1 VRVIAYA
8 CYLAGSRNLIAKIRS
23 DVCGPKIRT
32 AIARHDT
39 PALFDWLVEALSYQ
53 GISDRVAY
61 DYMQRHGCITWA
73 DIDQSLSRPV
83 SCPKLRSYWHYYDCS
98 YQKSH
103 GTCGEPNHISRCP
116 VPAHNLRNGRLNQT
130 AYALYLFIRDIADCD
145 LVAWIDGQLGKPPD
159 LTGPDQLAL
168 VRDAL
173 IAPLRNVHGISDK
186 VIAMALSSILLAAP
200 REKRWRDAGAGMIA
214 IDTLVHNFLRRTG
227 ILRRFAADHPLW
239 GCVLQAGWVRG
250 HHSGSCRA
258 DRRAGIWPGLS
269 QLLSAIRSARHLAIL
284 CSARSRYLQRQADR

>member
-1 VRVIAYA
+1 
-8 CYLAGSRNLIAKIRS
+8 LAGSRNLIAEIRS

-39 PALFDWLVEALSYQ
+39 PTLFDWLIEALSYQ

-61 DYMQRHGCITWA
+61 DYLEQHGGITWR
-73 DIDQSLSRPV
+73 DIEQSLSRPV

-145 LVAWIDGQLGKPPD
+145 LVAWIDGQLGKQPD
-159 LTGPDQLAL
+159 LTGPDQLAFG
-168 VRDAL
+168 RDAL
-173 IAPLRNVHGISDK
+173 IAPLRNV
-186 VIAMALSSILLAAP
+186 P
-200 REKRWRDAGAGMIA
+200 
-214 IDTLVHNFLRRTG
+214 
-227 ILRRFAADHPLW
+227 
-239 GCVLQAGWVRG
+239 
-250 HHSGSCRA
+250 
-258 DRRAGIWPGLS
+258 
-269 QLLSAIRSARHLAIL
+269 
-284 CSARSRYLQRQADR
+284 